1 MKKVEIITS
10 PNPIL
15 RKKAKEVEKIDIN
28 VEKVIEN
35 MALAL
40 ESSEVEGLA
49 IAAPQIGKSVRIILI
64 KVREQRDKDDKIIQ
78 KAIPL
83 TAYINPQ
90 ITRYSKEKVS
100 LEEGCLSYPN
110 LYGEVER
117 PKKVRLEATDTKGKK
132 VKVNASGLLARVFQ
146 HEVDHLDGILF
157 IDKVI
162 DKSKIREIDP
172 IEREKGKLK
181 RREEQNRKL

>member
-15 RKKAKEVEKIDIN
+15 RKKAKEVEKIDKN
-28 VEKVIEN
+28 VEKVIKN
-35 MALAL
+35 MTLAL

-49 IAAPQIGKSVRIILI
+49 IAAPQIGESVRIILVR
-64 KVREQRDKDDKIIQ
+64 VREQRDKEGKLIQ

-90 ITRYSKEKVS
+90 ITKFSKEKIS
-100 LEEGCLSYPN
+100 LEEGCLSCPY
-110 LYGEVER
+110 LYGKVAR
-117 PKKVRLEATDTKGKK
+117 PKKVRLESINTQGKK
-132 VKVNASGLLARVFQ
+132 VKVNASGLLARIFQ

-157 IDKVI
+157 IDLI
-162 DKSKIREIDP
+162 TDKKTIRKAKP
-172 IEREKGKLK
+172 KN
-181 RREEQNRKL
+181 EEPNS